1 MVSSSPVL
9 VLQALL
15 SGLLNGGI
23 YSLVSIGLTLIF
35 GVMRI
40 INFAHGSLMM
50 LGMYVTYWLFVL
62 AGVDPYLSVVVSA
75 SALFVVGLVIERA
88 LVDPV
93 LDAPEHD
100 QLLLTLGISLVIE
113 NLALFLWTPN
123 PRTIQVSYLTVA
135 PMVGGIM
142 ISSPRVIAFAV
153 SVALTAVLY
162 LFLKRTDLGKAIR
175 AVAQDREGAL
185 TVGIDMR
192 RIYALAFGIGCA
204 CVGAAGSLVAP
215 FYTVEPYVGGVFVI
229 TAFVVVVLGGM
240 GSFAGALVAALI
252 VGVAESLA
260 AVFIPAAMKQIVM
273 YSIFVVVL
281 LFRPQG
287 LFGARRA

>member
-1 MVSSSPVL
+1 VL
-9 VLQALL
+9 VLQALF

-23 YSLVSIGLTLIF
+23 YALVSIGLTLIF

-50 LGMYVTYWLFVL
+50 LGMYVSYWLFVL
-62 AGVDPYLSVVVSA
+62 AGVDPYLSVLASA
-75 SALFVVGLVIERA
+75 SALFIVGVLIERV

-93 LDAPEHD
+93 LEAPEHD
-100 QLLLTLGISLVIE
+100 QLLLTLGISLVVE
-113 NLALFLWTPN
+113 NLALFLWKPD
-123 PRTIQVSYLTVA
+123 PRTIQVSYLAVA
-135 PMVGGIM
+135 PMVGGVM
-142 ISSPRVIAFAV
+142 ISAPRVIACVV
-153 SVALTAVLY
+153 SVALTAALY
-162 LFLKRTDLGKAIR
+162 AFLKRTDLGKAIR

-215 FYTVEPYVGGVFVI
+215 FYAVEPYVGGVFVI

-240 GSFAGALVAALI
+240 GNFAGALVAALI
-252 VGVAESLA
+252 VGLAESLA
-260 AVFIPAAMKQIVM
+260 AIFIPAAMKQIVM

-281 LFRPQG
+281 LGKPQG

>member
-1 MVSSSPVL
+1 ML
-9 VLQALL
+9 ILQALF

-23 YSLVSIGLTLIF
+23 YSLVAVGLTLIF

-50 LGMYVTYWLFVL
+50 LGMYVSYWLFVL
-62 AGVDPYLSVVVSA
+62 WGVDPYLSLIASGSVLFAVGVLIEAVLVS
-75 SALFVVGLVIERA
+75 
-88 LVDPV
+88 PV
-93 LDAPEHD
+93 LEAPEHD

-113 NLALFLWTPN
+113 NLALFLWKAD
-123 PRTIQVSYLTVA
+123 PRTVTVPYLAVA

-142 ISSPRVIAFAV
+142 ISSPRVIAFVV
-153 SVALTAVLY
+153 SLAFTAGLY
-162 LFLKRTDLGKAIR
+162 VFLKRTDLGKAIR
-175 AVAQDREGAL
+175 AVSQDREGAL
-185 TVGIDMR
+185 TVGINMR

-204 CVGAAGSLVAP
+204 CVGAAGSLVVP
-215 FYTVEPYVGGVFVI
+215 FYAVDPYVGGVFVI

-240 GSFAGALVAALI
+240 GNFGGALLAALI
-252 VGVAESLA
+252 VGLAESVA

-273 YSIFVVVL
+273 YTIFVVVL

-287 LFGARRA
+287 LFGGRRA

>member
-1 MVSSSPVL
+1 VL
-9 VLQALL
+9 ILQALF

-23 YSLVSIGLTLIF
+23 YSLVAVGLTLIF

-50 LGMYVTYWLFVL
+50 LGMYVSYWLFVL
-62 AGVDPYLSVVVSA
+62 WGVDPYLSLIASGSVLFAVGVLIEAVLVS
-75 SALFVVGLVIERA
+75 
-88 LVDPV
+88 PV
-93 LDAPEHD
+93 LEAPEHD

-113 NLALFLWTPN
+113 NLALFLWKAD
-123 PRTIQVSYLTVA
+123 PRTVTVPYLAVA

-142 ISSPRVIAFAV
+142 ISSPRVIAFVV
-153 SVALTAVLY
+153 SLAFTAGLY
-162 LFLKRTDLGKAIR
+162 VFLKRTDLGKAIR
-175 AVAQDREGAL
+175 AVSQDREGAL
-185 TVGIDMR
+185 TVGINMR

-204 CVGAAGSLVAP
+204 CVGAAGSLMVP
-215 FYTVEPYVGGVFVI
+215 FYAVDPYVGGVFVI

-240 GSFAGALVAALI
+240 GNFGGALLAALI
-252 VGVAESLA
+252 VGLAESVA

-273 YSIFVVVL
+273 YTIFVVVL

-287 LFGARRA
+287 LFSGRRA